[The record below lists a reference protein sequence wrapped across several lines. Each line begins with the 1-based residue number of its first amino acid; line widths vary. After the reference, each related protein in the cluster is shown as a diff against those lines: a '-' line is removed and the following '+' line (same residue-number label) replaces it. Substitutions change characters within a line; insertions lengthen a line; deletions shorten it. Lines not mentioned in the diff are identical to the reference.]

1 METMTGKPVYFA
13 ATQQQVNSE
22 IIETFESAALW
33 GSKVMI
39 GTAALLFLA
48 GFLAF
53 IIWRAAD

>member
-1 METMTGKPVYFA
+1 MTGKPVYFA